1 MGGNDD
7 DKVAIARLEVRM
19 DQVEDSLIKLANV
32 KQNNI
37 TNTIAVVMTIT
48 AIFQTFA
55 SFYMISETK
64 KEQSKPI
71 GIERQYQGSDK

>member
-1 MGGNDD
+1 MGGIDD

-19 DQVEDSLIKLANV
+19 DQVEDSLIKLAST

-37 TNTIAVVMTIT
+37 TNSIAIVMTVT

-55 SFYMISETK
+55 AFWMISKTE

-71 GIERQYQGSDK
+71 GIERQYQGDDK